1 MSVEG
6 WRYCPDLEIARSGL
20 LILVD
25 VSRQSVKVETI
36 LEGYSYSSC
45 NFPKVAAFIRTPIVT
60 PLSFFES

>member
-20 LILVD
+20 FILVD

-36 LEGYSYSSC
+36 LEGHLFMAAISRTLPRSS
-45 NFPKVAAFIRTPIVT
+45 VHR
-60 PLSFFES
+60 LLHL